1 VCDVKA
7 RGRALSVMSA
17 GVGAVSVRPVELCLW
32 GVRRGAGCD
41 AGKRRA
47 MRRIA
52 GAGLVEAGSPTP
64 RGTRCAPPR
73 AAVLL
78 RPEDDSASSA
88 PLHRSYHDH
97 HWGVVQHPTDTPHGV
112 DVRLDRG
119 AKYLP
124 DFHSYM
130 EAQECKRCVGKYV
143 ACSCHGYCGCVAG
156 CRRNAHHAPRAAGES
171 PLEFQ

>member
-41 AGKRRA
+41 EGKRRA

-97 HWGVVQHPTDTPHGV
+97 HWGVVQHPTDTPNGV
-112 DVRLDRG
+112 DVRLDPRSQVPAG
-119 AKYLP
+119 L
-124 DFHSYM
+124 S
-130 EAQECKRCVGKYV
+130 QL
-143 ACSCHGYCGCVAG
+143 HGSS
-156 CRRNAHHAPRAAGES
+156 RM
-171 PLEFQ
+171 